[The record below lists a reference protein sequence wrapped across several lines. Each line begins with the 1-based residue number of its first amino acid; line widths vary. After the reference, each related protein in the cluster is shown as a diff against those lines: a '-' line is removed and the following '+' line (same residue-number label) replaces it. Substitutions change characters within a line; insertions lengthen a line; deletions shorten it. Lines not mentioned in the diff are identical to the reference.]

1 MKVPKPK
8 KLKSGNYYIYLRL
21 GGVGH
26 SITRSTAKEC
36 TRAAELIK
44 AEHRANNSPKIS
56 DSKDKTLRKLMQA
69 YIDRYRATLSP
80 STLYGYDQII
90 KHRFNDYIDRPYDDI
105 KDWQKVV
112 DAEISKYKPKT
123 VRNEWSFLCSAIRDA
138 KLPIPDVKLP
148 APISSTRPYLVPDEV
163 QKLIAVAKDDKS
175 AIPVMLAL
183 HGLRRGEIAGL
194 TWEDVDL
201 KNNRINIHQV
211 LVRNDKKEWV
221 RKDTAK
227 TKKGNRQIPIMI
239 PELSAALSAVPV
251 SARSGPVCPCHVS
264 DIYNHINRLCRAANV
279 PEIGVHGCRHAF
291 ASLGHSLSVPI
302 NEMMLLGG
310 WDDLATMQ
318 KIYTHIG
325 EQEMLS
331 AKNKFANFFEKT

>member
-36 TRAAELIK
+36 TRAAELLK
-44 AEHRANNSPKIS
+44 AEHRANNSPQTH
-56 DSKDKTLRKLMQA
+56 DSRGRTLRQLMQA
-69 YIDRYRATLSP
+69 YTDRYRATLSP

-90 KHRFNDYIDRPYDDI
+90 KHRFTNFIDTPYKSI
-105 KDWQKVV
+105 TDWQKVV
-112 DAEISKYKPKT
+112 NQEIAKYKPKT
-123 VRNEWSFLCSAIRDA
+123 VKNEWSFLCASIRDA

-148 APISSTRPYLVPDEV
+148 APISATRPYLVPDEV
-163 QKLIAVAKDDKS
+163 QKLIAVAKDDKC

-201 KNNRINIHQV
+201 ANGRLSIHQV
-211 LVRNDKKEWV
+211 LVRNENKEWV

-239 PELSAALSAVPV
+239 PELSAALSAVPKQDRHG
-251 SARSGPVCPCHVS
+251 AVCPCHVS
-264 DIYNHINRLCRAANV
+264 DIYNHINRLCRAAQV

-325 EQEMLS
+325 EQEMLA